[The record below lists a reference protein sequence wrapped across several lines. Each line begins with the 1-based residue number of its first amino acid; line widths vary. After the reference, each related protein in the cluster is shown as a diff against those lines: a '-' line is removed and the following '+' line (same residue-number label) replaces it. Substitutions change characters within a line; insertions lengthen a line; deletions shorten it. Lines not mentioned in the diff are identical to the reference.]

1 MPLVILLFLPA
12 TVVIKEENILWKGK
26 KKQLDNSPPLKI
38 VTQPCLPQEVVATA
52 ELWRPQEVAAAADDT
67 NVLMLRF
74 GYPKEVPICPR
85 LHVTRWLTGPT
96 TRIFNPTK

>member
-52 ELWRPQEVAAAADDT
+52 ELWRQLSYYFQRGRIIQFNNNYTWPISKAHFIK
-67 NVLMLRF
+67 NLLR
-74 GYPKEVPICPR
+74 VC
-85 LHVTRWLTGPT
+85 LLTVGLVWAHY
-96 TRIFNPTK
+96 NG